1 MACMYMKWLTDMG
14 IKIVEE
20 RGYSS
25 EDMKKIL
32 LENNSALM
40 KAILIMYDIQVKKKG
55 NKRSNNVGFNRYDV
69 PSLTNYALKIKRHN
83 GLYTNDLNDAR
94 NRMLKYSK
102 QLANIINNKKDK
114 EEGVQLKW
122 KI

>member
-40 KAILIMYDIQVKKKG
+40 KAILIMYDIQVKKK
-55 NKRSNNVGFNRYDV
+55 
-69 PSLTNYALKIKRHN
+69 
-83 GLYTNDLNDAR
+83 
-94 NRMLKYSK
+94 
-102 QLANIINNKKDK
+102 
-114 EEGVQLKW
+114 
-122 KI
+122 